1 MQFELAKIF
10 PTAAV
15 NPKRIMKSKA
25 AAAAEAER
33 ESKRSRALTSKEA
46 LAEAK
51 AAALA
56 ADWGS
61 DDDFETLPKR

>member
-1 MQFELAKIF
+1 MLL
-10 PTAAV
+10 AV
-15 NPKRIMKSKA
+15 NPKRILKSKA

-33 ESKRSRALTSKEA
+33 GNKRSKAMTSKEA

-56 ADWGS
+56 ADWSS